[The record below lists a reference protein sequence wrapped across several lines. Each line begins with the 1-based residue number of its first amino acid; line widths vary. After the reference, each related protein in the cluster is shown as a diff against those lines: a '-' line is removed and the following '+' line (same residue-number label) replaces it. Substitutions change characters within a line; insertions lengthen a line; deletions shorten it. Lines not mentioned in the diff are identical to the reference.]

1 MVFGKDE
8 GNDSLQAGKGVY
20 CRLRRKGQACRS
32 RGTSGRRV
40 FSAACQGFAA
50 YSARSRT
57 VNECIQSISP
67 QAYLGMV
74 RVMESRVLPLRFRRC
89 QSPWV
94 GTSTPRAA
102 PPPHRTA
109 RVAGARMGTG
119 KLKGKGR
126 YVPYAQ
132 LYLPKSLRVVAAFGA
147 DDNVLLL
154 VCTHIHRLVPL
165 VPGRAAAPPGIF
177 EEVVAREDVVRGAEL
192 GEEDGEVEG
201 V

>member
-1 MVFGKDE
+1 
-8 GNDSLQAGKGVY
+8 
-20 CRLRRKGQACRS
+20 
-32 RGTSGRRV
+32 
-40 FSAACQGFAA
+40 
-50 YSARSRT
+50 
-57 VNECIQSISP
+57 
-67 QAYLGMV
+67 
-74 RVMESRVLPLRFRRC
+74 
-89 QSPWV
+89 
-94 GTSTPRAA
+94 
-102 PPPHRTA
+102 
-109 RVAGARMGTG
+109 
-119 KLKGKGR
+119 LKGKGR